1 MARVDLVLFKVKMGK
16 ITAVLEETDGE
27 LGEDGTWDSGHWGN
41 GRRIEEDIHT
51 EGKANLT

>member
-51 EGKANLT
+51 EGKDRL